1 MRPYPRLFKDERA
14 FQAVFG
20 ISPDHFRNLSG
31 EFEKRFLR
39 TFERPGRKRAPG
51 AGRRSEIPDGEDK
64 LAFILFYIKVH
75 PTLELMSVFW
85 GLNRS
90 ECCRWVH
97 RLLPI
102 LAETLGRRL
111 HLPKRKIHSIE
122 EFRVAFPHVCE
133 VFPDDAERP
142 VQSPRGKAEKPK
154 ARSAFHLGMPSTSS
168 A

>member
-14 FQAVFG
+14 FQAMLG
-20 ISPDHFRNLSG
+20 ISQVNFWQLSA

-39 TFERPGRKRAPG
+39 TFERPGRKCAPG
-51 AGRRSEIPDGEDK
+51 QGRKSEIPDGEDK
-64 LAFILFYIKVH
+64 LAFILFYIKVY
-75 PTLELMSVFW
+75 PTFELMSVFW

-111 HLPKRKIHSIE
+111 FLPKRKIHSIE
-122 EFRVAFPHVCE
+122 EFRAAFPQACVGGIMGEE
-133 VFPDDAERP
+133 VSRC
-142 VQSPRGKAEKPK
+142 
-154 ARSAFHLGMPSTSS
+154 
-168 A
+168 